1 MNVFREDNVLSK
13 ADCGEDAGAWCT
25 DVDVGWAESD
35 HDFDMS
41 EGILKGI
48 DCEIDVKLLHDPL
61 VGFASKRN

>member
-1 MNVFREDNVLSK
+1 MQGL
-13 ADCGEDAGAWCT
+13 GEQMLT
-25 DVDVGWAESD
+25 LAEPSD

-48 DCEIDVKLLHDPL
+48 DCEIDVKLLLDPL